1 MPVPRL
7 VAAVYVQDPCTREEL
22 ILLPGDEPSPELAAL
37 VTNPDAWEVPPEPGE
52 QEDVAPDAEH
62 PPADDAAVAA
72 APNPSRKSGGQR
84 RARPSAE

>member
-1 MPVPRL
+1 MPVSRL
-7 VAAVYVQDPCTREEL
+7 IAAVYVQDPCTREEL

-37 VTNPDAWEVPPEPGE
+37 VTNPDAWEVAPEPGE
-52 QEDVAPDAEH
+52 QAGVAPAVE
-62 PPADDAAVAA
+62 PSSEDDATVAA